1 MKRVKL
7 HYSAFQAYRR
17 NEGARA
23 ALSEAQKIAARAN
36 SMAAPTHA
44 GQPSYTAEGPRANEK
59 GATVLVHTDNLA
71 ARIDN
76 AVRDTLAKALGGG
89 QIERHE
95 PYPVR
100 HRGTHGRFGRP
111 VRVETIDRCAGVGR
125 FTLGGFGRGTASRAA
140 TVETHR

>member
-1 MKRVKL
+1 MNAEKL
-7 HYSAFQAYRR
+7 VMDWL
-17 NEGARA
+17 N
-23 ALSEAQKIAARAN
+23 
-36 SMAAPTHA
+36 AAPELKDYPA
-44 GQPSYTAEGPRANEK
+44 SFEVP
-59 GATVLVHTDNLA
+59 
-71 ARIDN
+71 
-76 AVRDTLAKALGGG
+76 AKSSS
-89 QIERHE
+89 HE

>member
-36 SMAAPTHA
+36 SMAAHA

-89 QIERHE
+89 
-95 PYPVR
+95 
-100 HRGTHGRFGRP
+100 
-111 VRVETIDRCAGVGR
+111 
-125 FTLGGFGRGTASRAA
+125 
-140 TVETHR
+140 

>member
-1 MKRVKL
+1 M
-7 HYSAFQAYRR
+7 SD
-17 NEGARA
+17 
-23 ALSEAQKIAARAN
+23 AQKIAARAN

-89 QIERHE
+89 
-95 PYPVR
+95 
-100 HRGTHGRFGRP
+100 
-111 VRVETIDRCAGVGR
+111 
-125 FTLGGFGRGTASRAA
+125 
-140 TVETHR
+140 

>member
-59 GATVLVHTDNLA
+59 SATGLVHTDNRA
-71 ARIDN
+71 PRIDN

-89 QIERHE
+89 
-95 PYPVR
+95 
-100 HRGTHGRFGRP
+100 
-111 VRVETIDRCAGVGR
+111 
-125 FTLGGFGRGTASRAA
+125 
-140 TVETHR
+140 

>member
-17 NEGARA
+17 NEGSKA
-23 ALSEAQKIAARAN
+23 AVSEARKLAARAN
-36 SMAAPTHA
+36 AMAAPTHA

-89 QIERHE
+89 
-95 PYPVR
+95 
-100 HRGTHGRFGRP
+100 
-111 VRVETIDRCAGVGR
+111 
-125 FTLGGFGRGTASRAA
+125 
-140 TVETHR
+140 